1 MELSAML
8 IEFDMYVDGN
18 NVKMKLDD
26 ELVVRLKEN
35 LSEQHDEIS
44 SKILKDESD
53 FVDFGDSFIKQF
65 EPLVTPTFSMA
76 YDNTRLIDN
85 LTKNYLDIIGF
96 VESNIKSVGDNKK
109 IEVLNKINRFFKN
122 RKRLTNNRKVNES
135 IQEQIIMS
143 SEIKTRLSA
152 IEVYYNSK
160 VDLIKTANS
169 KIIYGLNVISQN
181 EYEIN
186 EINKNKDNNSINIE
200 LAKIKSNKIE
210 ILKMKI
216 IKILKYRFLLIKST
230 VIDRLTMDMLI
241 NSISTID
248 RNLKVSLPLWVCN
261 KKENL
266 TESLTESEYFEIE
279 SRVGTRNCIAEDN
292 MLESLDL
299 NDIDEKNQICDKSF
313 VVVLLNDYNL
323 MYNNNKNIKDRVSN
337 LKSDL
342 TRI

>member
-1 MELSAML
+1 ML

-65 EPLVTPTFSMA
+65 EPLVTHTFSMA

-109 IEVLNKINRFFKN
+109 IEVLNKMNRFFKN

-169 KIIYGLNVISQN
+169 KIIYGLNVIKQN

-186 EINKNKDNNSINIE
+186 EINKNKDNDSINIE
-200 LAKIKSNKIE
+200 LAKIKRNKIE

-216 IKILKYRFLLIKST
+216 RKILKYRFLLIKST

-248 RNLKVSLPLWVCN
+248 RNLKVSLPLWVY
-261 KKENL
+261 KKE
-266 TESLTESEYFEIE
+266 EDLTESEYFEIE

-342 TRI
+342 TSI